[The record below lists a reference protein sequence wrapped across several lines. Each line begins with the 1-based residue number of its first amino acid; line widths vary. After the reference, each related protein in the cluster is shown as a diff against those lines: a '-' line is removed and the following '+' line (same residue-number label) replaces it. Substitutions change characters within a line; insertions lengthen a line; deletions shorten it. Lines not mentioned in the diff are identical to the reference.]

1 MIYKQGQT
9 LEYEGRIYTVGDRII
24 ANADSIY
31 EGLMGRITEIR
42 TGEDK
47 DTENLGPDIYCDFE
61 KPQFP
66 FAIKKFEERFHVTI
80 GEDFDWDMI
89 TLKGVIMAP
98 EMIERIDV
106 KTETPTSIEMYVLVE
121 EWSVNGDCDSKLY
134 AFFNLE
140 EAKLEMQIR
149 AYLEQQDGAVKDW
162 SKANNFEEES
172 SDMYYSAYI
181 DGWYGDNH
189 YDLSIRKIDVP
200 LTPSAL
206 GMLNIEIERANFYQD
221 IYDQVIDWEDFAK
234 LTPTEQKAFLSDP
247 SIPERIE
254 KRLQGYKTKETED
267 DIYTLEIS
275 EVAATLLSE
284 YLNAKKEES

>member
-9 LEYEGRIYTVGDRII
+9 LEYEGRKYTVGDMVI
-24 ANADSIY
+24 ANAGSMY

-47 DTENLGPDIYCDFE
+47 DTENLGPDIYCDFD

-66 FAIKKFEERFHVTI
+66 FAIQKFQEHFHVTVD
-80 GEDFDWDMI
+80 ETFDWDMVAFD
-89 TLKGVIMAP
+89 GVIMAP
-98 EMIERIDV
+98 EMIEFMEV
-106 KTETPTSIEMYVLVE
+106 KTETPTSIEMYALVE

-134 AFFNLE
+134 AFFNLH
-140 EAKLEMQIR
+140 EAKREMQIR
-149 AYLEQQDGAVKDW
+149 AYLERQDGAVKDW
-162 SKANNFEEES
+162 LQSDEFEEEI
-172 SDMYYSAYI
+172 SDMDYSAYLE
-181 DGWYGDNH
+181 GWYCENH
-189 YDLSIRKIDVP
+189 YDLSIRTIDVP

-206 GMLNIEIERANFYQD
+206 GLLNIKIEQANFYQD
-221 IYDQVIDWEDFAK
+221 IYDQVVDWEDFAK
-234 LTPTEQKAFLSDP
+234 LTSAEQKAFLSDP

-254 KRLQGYKTKETED
+254 KRLQGYKIKETED

-284 YLNAKKEES
+284 YLARKKG

>member
-9 LEYEGRIYTVGDRII
+9 FEYEGRKYTVGDMVI
-24 ANADSIY
+24 ANAGSIY
-31 EGLMGRITEIR
+31 EGLMGRIIEIH

-66 FAIKKFEERFHVTI
+66 FAIQKFQEHFHVTVD
-80 GEDFDWDMI
+80 ETFDWDMVA
-89 TLKGVIMAP
+89 LDGVIMAP
-98 EMIERIDV
+98 EMIERMDV

-134 AFFNLE
+134 AFFNLH
-140 EAKLEMQIR
+140 EAKREMQIR
-149 AYLEQQDGAVKDW
+149 AYMEQQDGAVKDW
-162 SKANNFEEES
+162 SSNDDFEEETN
-172 SDMYYSAYI
+172 DMYYSAYI
-181 DGWYGDNH
+181 GGWYDNNH

-206 GMLNIEIERANFYQD
+206 GLLNIQIERANFYQD

-234 LTPTEQKAFLSDP
+234 LTPTEQRAFLRDP

-254 KRLQGYKTKETED
+254 KRLRGYKIKETED

-275 EVAATLLSE
+275 EVVATLLSE
-284 YLNAKKEES
+284 YLARKKG

>member
-9 LEYEGRIYTVGDRII
+9 LEFEGKKYTVGDMVI
-24 ANADSIY
+24 ANAGSIY

-47 DTENLGPDIYCDFE
+47 DTDNIGPDIYCDFE

-66 FAIKKFEERFHVTI
+66 FAIQNFQEHFHVTVD
-80 GEDFDWDMI
+80 ETFDWDMVA
-89 TLKGVIMAP
+89 LDGVIMAP
-98 EMIERIDV
+98 EMIELIDV
-106 KTETPTSIEMYVLVE
+106 KTETPTSIETYILVE
-121 EWSVNGDCDSKLY
+121 DWSVDGDSDSKLY
-134 AFFNLE
+134 VFFSF
-140 EAKLEMQIR
+140 EAAKREMQIR

-162 SKANNFEEES
+162 SKANKFKEEIG
-172 SDMYYSAYI
+172 DMYYSAYI
-181 DGWYGDNH
+181 DGWYCDNH

-234 LTPTEQKAFLSDP
+234 LTPDEQKAFLSDP

-254 KRLQGYKTKETED
+254 KRLQGYKIKETED

-284 YLNAKKEES
+284 YLARKKR